1 MKLKKLTICLLTG
14 ILATSCIQDEAPNA
28 EADIVTCTLPGDV
41 LNRDPIIEND
51 KVTLIVKKGTDLT
64 ALAPHFTLTEG
75 ASIVPASGS
84 VLNFTGPQTYVVTS
98 EDGQW
103 KKSYRVE
110 ATTSGITTSRYSFEN
125 VRFFG
130 EKQYQIFY
138 ETDQL
143 GRETMT
149 WASGNPGFALTGV
162 ANEEGKY
169 MEYPTYQ
176 SPNGYKGNCLGLTTR
191 RTGNLGN
198 RMNMPLAS
206 GNLFIGNFDV
216 LNALTNALTA
226 TQFGAQFEHIPTY
239 LKGYYKY
246 KAGKTFYV
254 VDKNSPD
261 KLSPVP
267 GRKDIFDIY
276 AVFYESTKELPVLDG
291 TNQLDEATETILA
304 VARITESQAKE
315 TDEWTEF
322 YLPFVYRPGKTVD
335 PVKLAQGKYNLTIV
349 FASSI
354 RGDHFEGAPDS
365 TLFIDEVELG
375 YEEEE

>member
-28 EADIVTCTLPGDV
+28 EADILTCTLPGDV

-130 EKQYQIFY
+130 KNKYQIFY

-162 ANEEGKY
+162 TDEEEKY
-169 MEYPTYQ
+169 MDYPTYQ

-191 RTGNLGN
+191 TTGYLGN
-198 RMNMPLAS
+198 MMDMPLAS

-216 LNALTNALTA
+216 VNAINNALTA

-276 AVFYESTKELPVLDG
+276 AVFYESTKELPILDG

-335 PVKLAQGKYNLTIV
+335 PAKLAQGKYNLAIV

-375 YEEEE
+375 YEEE